1 MNELPTTLRY
11 CVVGPG
17 RLGSTLL
24 AALPA
29 AACVVNAVG
38 VREGKAR
45 PQAEPPRLALAQA
58 IAGADVLWLAV
69 PDDVIHG
76 VAEKAAAILR
86 AAPPRPAIAPLYALH
101 SSGLGRL
108 ALLEPL
114 RAAGAQ
120 VLCLHPLQTFAGD
133 AATAS
138 GAPLLQ
144 GVPAAVTARN
154 ERASEFGEALAQTL
168 GMRPFRLA
176 DEAKPLY
183 HLAATLACNL
193 FVALEGEAGR
203 LMDQATRGHDGL
215 AILGP
220 LVQTTLTNLLA
231 TDPARALTG
240 PIARGDVGT
249 VRTHLELLDA
259 HAGRLGAAYRSL
271 SRAALTLAAPRL
283 DNETVRALQALLEET
298 AP

>member
-29 AACVVNAVG
+29 VGCVVSSVG
-38 VREGKAR
+38 VREGAAR
-45 PQAEPPRLALAQA
+45 PQAKPPRLPLKDA
-58 IAGADVLWLAV
+58 IARTDVLWLAV
-69 PDDVIHG
+69 PDDAIHA
-76 VAEKAAAILR
+76 VAENAAAILR
-86 AAPPRPAIAPLYALH
+86 AAPPRPALTPLYALH
-101 SSGLGRL
+101 SSGLGSL

-120 VLCLHPLQTFAGD
+120 VLCIHPLQTFAGD
-133 AATAS
+133 TVTTRGAA
-138 GAPLLQ
+138 LLQ
-144 GVPAAVTARN
+144 DVPAAVTASD
-154 ERASEFGEALAQTL
+154 ERASEFGEALAQAL

-193 FVALEGEAGR
+193 FVALEGEASK
-203 LMDQATRGHDGL
+203 LMDEATHGHDGL

-220 LVQTTLTNLLA
+220 LLQTTLTNLRA
-231 TDPARALTG
+231 TGPAQALTG
-240 PIARGDVGT
+240 PVARGDVGT
-249 VRTHLELLDA
+249 VRSHLELLDA
-259 HAGRLGAAYRSL
+259 RSARLSAAYRSL
-271 SRAALTLAAPRL
+271 SRTALALAAPRL
-283 DNETVRALQALLEET
+283 DDESVRALQALLEGN
-298 AP
+298 AL